1 MSMYA
6 DISKPPAP
14 LPQPKPQPVAE
25 GITLLPPLSRLGHG
39 PGLVILHPDSDKH
52 LDIIE
57 GVPSALIKWAE
68 EGYAVV
74 EIQARALQ
82 NNAGETLG
90 LALRHLRGC
99 DGFVKDSKIGLVGKS
114 SSMEIL

>member
-1 MSMYA
+1 MYA

-14 LPQPKPQPVAE
+14 LPQAKPQAIAD

-52 LDIIE
+52 LEIIK
-57 GVPSALIKWAE
+57 GVPSVLVKWAE

-74 EIQARALQ
+74 EIQARALK
-82 NNAGETLG
+82 GDV
-90 LALRHLRGC
+90 LRTAVEALRGC
-99 DGFVKDSKIGLVGKS
+99 EGFVKDSKIGLICEYFGMPV
-114 SSMEIL
+114 